1 MSNEHVDSIRDQLF
15 AEAVVRFRRGDHW
28 WPDPIFEAEHI
39 KPEQEARR
47 DADAWEPLIADWLDN
62 TAEVRIRVAD
72 VAQRALGIEAS
83 GSGAPNRTASPLSCS
98 AKAGSAASEPA
109 AANGGFGRPSDQ
121 VTE

>member
-1 MSNEHVDSIRDQLF
+1 
-15 AEAVVRFRRGDHW
+15 
-28 WPDPIFEAEHI
+28 EHI

-83 GSGAPNRTASPLSCS
+83 RLGRAEQNRITAVMLRE
-98 AKAGSAASEPA
+98 GWERGVRT
-109 AANGGFGRPSDQ
+109 GGGKWWVRATQ
-121 VTE
+121 